1 VQAEQPEPLWREVV
15 GDTEP
20 WRRGR
25 IFLVVLAVWVLATQ
39 IIGIGSSVLLGQIER
54 VLAAAIGGIVFWL
67 LFYFIW
73 IGVHWVRWIC
83 GGSMALLAFA
93 HLIWGIRDGNLIRLI
108 NGSLNLPISAY
119 LALAPS
125 VYFFALRQKERV
137 RWKES
142 LAVAAVFALLFVS
155 AATTITALLGYKAQ
169 LQERGQ
175 VFADRAFRRIFI
187 DGDSSFLRSHTTER
201 LMKEE
206 GWERLSWFMAD
217 RYMRIGEA
225 RNIRPARGQLQFWYQ
240 FPATLVPHGRMSTYA
255 ESDQGPVQLTVVL
268 GGGGGDWRIDGIWWR
283 YIDPAVLPPD

>member
-1 VQAEQPEPLWREVV
+1 MAASGSPPIATSPASLACAGGIRSTDPARAGKNSAVQAEQPEPLWREVV

-108 NGSLNLPISAY
+108 SGSLNFPVAAY

-142 LAVAAVFALLFVS
+142 LAVAACLCPSLRQRGGDDHRACSGTRRNCRS
-155 AATTITALLGYKAQ
+155 AARSSPTAHSAG
-169 LQERGQ
+169 
-175 VFADRAFRRIFI
+175 
-187 DGDSSFLRSHTTER
+187 SSS
-201 LMKEE
+201 
-206 GWERLSWFMAD
+206 MATVTSFVP
-217 RYMRIGEA
+217 MRPSG
-225 RNIRPARGQLQFWYQ
+225 
-240 FPATLVPHGRMSTYA
+240 S
-255 ESDQGPVQLTVVL
+255 
-268 GGGGGDWRIDGIWWR
+268 
-283 YIDPAVLPPD
+283 